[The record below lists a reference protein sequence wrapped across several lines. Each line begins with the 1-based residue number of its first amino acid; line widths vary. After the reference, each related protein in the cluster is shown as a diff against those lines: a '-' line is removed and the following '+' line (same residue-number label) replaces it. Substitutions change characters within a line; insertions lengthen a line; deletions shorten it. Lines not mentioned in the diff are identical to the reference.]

1 MHNVAAVGFF
11 GKLPCRGDF
20 LQRRVARE
28 FIDVWDPWLQRC
40 IDQSAR
46 ALRDRWLGAYLTA
59 PVWRFVLAEGICGP
73 SAYAGV
79 MVSGVDRVGRYFPL
93 TIVAEWPAQECALES
108 ACDAWRWFD
117 AAEAVALTA
126 PEAVD
131 FDAFDAQVARLA
143 ALIDTNAAE
152 ESAHLRR
159 LLSRTDTLQGAT
171 GWHVPLST
179 VHSLP
184 RAMNALALR
193 ELERA
198 MRPLSL
204 WWSDG
209 SDDVEAAWLCTR
221 GLPSAESFAAMLNGE
236 WTAAGWSSLG
246 AALARRTQPEP
257 ESEPLVP
264 AQSVHISATH
274 ESSDRRALLQEHGLQ
289 TVAIHG
295 AEQGRSIDGQWNA
308 ATPATFFTARPEI
321 GVWAVA
327 TALDADCGSAGAQ
340 AIADVLQNIR
350 PAGSLT
356 TLVEQVRATL
366 EAVQRQFAARA
377 SLDASA
383 NIAASAVIF
392 VAMGDECAVLCSGP
406 VQVVRSRAGV
416 LTSIH
421 GVGLADVSIARLPV
435 RDAAAVNGTLL
446 DLVTGSAVPCVSL
459 QEIVQVQVCYESVQ
473 PQDRWLI
480 AAAPLVEE
488 RLLSQLAA
496 ALQAGEKQP
505 LELIRAVRAD
515 EDAVGEPLPI
525 LVLTA
530 ADIARDGQG

>member
-1 MHNVAAVGFF
+1 MHNAAAVGFF

-20 LQRRVARE
+20 LQRRVARD

-108 ACDAWRWFD
+108 ACDAWQWFD

-143 ALIDTNAAE
+143 ALIDTSAAE

-159 LLSRTDTLQGAT
+159 LLSRTDTLQGAAQ
-171 GWHVPLST
+171 WHVPLSS

-193 ELERA
+193 ELERT
-198 MRPLSL
+198 MRPLTL

-221 GLPSAESFAAMLNGE
+221 GLPSPESFAAMLNGE
-236 WTAAGWSSLG
+236 WTTPDWSSLG
-246 AALARRTQPEP
+246 SALARRTQPQP
-257 ESEPLVP
+257 ES
-264 AQSVHISATH
+264 
-274 ESSDRRALLQEHGLQ
+274 LLQE
-289 TVAIHG
+289 
-295 AEQGRSIDGQWNA
+295 QGIQIAAVHESQGHDG
-308 ATPATFFTARPEI
+308 TPATFFTARPEI
-321 GVWAVA
+321 GLWAVA
-327 TALDADCGSAGAQ
+327 TALDADCGNEAAQ

-356 TLVEQVRATL
+356 MLVEQVRATL
-366 EAVQRQFAARA
+366 ESVQRQFAARA
-377 SLDASA
+377 SIDASA
-383 NIAASAVIF
+383 NIAASAVVF
-392 VAMGDECAVLCSGP
+392 VTIGEECAVLCSG
-406 VQVVRSRAGV
+406 QAQAVRCRAGV
-416 LTSIH
+416 VTSIY
-421 GVGLADVSIARLPV
+421 GVGLADVSTARLPV

-446 DLVTGSAVPCVSL
+446 DLVTGSAVACVSL

-473 PQDRWLI
+473 AADRWLI
-480 AAAPLVEE
+480 TAAPLIEE
-488 RLLSQLAA
+488 RLLPQLAA
-496 ALQAGEKQP
+496 AFQAGEKQP
-505 LELIRAVRAD
+505 LELVRAVCAD
-515 EDAVGEPLPI
+515 EDSVDRPLPI
-525 LVLTA
+525 TVLTA
-530 ADIARDGQG
+530 QLARDGQG

>member
-1 MHNVAAVGFF
+1 MHNAAVGFF

-28 FIDVWDPWLQRC
+28 FIDVWDPWLQHC

-108 ACDAWRWFD
+108 ACEAWQWFD

-131 FDAFDAQVARLA
+131 FDAFDAQVSRLA
-143 ALIDTNAAE
+143 ALIDTSAAE
-152 ESAHLRR
+152 ESTHLRR
-159 LLSRTDTLQGAT
+159 LLSHNDTLQGAT
-171 GWHVPLST
+171 QWHVPLSS
-179 VHSLP
+179 VHSLS
-184 RAMNALALR
+184 RAVNALALR
-193 ELERA
+193 DLERG
-198 MRPLSL
+198 MRPVSL

-221 GLPSAESFAAMLNGE
+221 GLPAPESFAAMLSGE
-236 WTAAGWSSLG
+236 WSTTPGWSSVG
-246 AALARRTQPEP
+246 AALARRAQPQPEP
-257 ESEPLVP
+257 LL
-264 AQSVHISATH
+264 H
-274 ESSDRRALLQEHGLQ
+274 EQQGIQ
-289 TVAIHG
+289 ITAIH
-295 AEQGRSIDGQWNA
+295 EPNGRD
-308 ATPATFFTARPEI
+308 TTFFTARPEI
-321 GVWAVA
+321 GLWSVA
-327 TALDADCGSAGAQ
+327 TALDADCGKAAAQ

-366 EAVQRQFAARA
+366 EAVQRQFAAR
-377 SLDASA
+377 SSIDAGA
-383 NIAASAVIF
+383 TIAASAVIF
-392 VAMGDECAVLCSGP
+392 VTTGDECAVLCSGP
-406 VQVVRSRAGV
+406 VQAVRSRAGEV
-416 LTSIH
+416 ASIH

-459 QEIVQVQVCYESVQ
+459 QEIVEVQVCYESLQ
-473 PQDRWLI
+473 ARDRWLI
-480 AAAPLVEE
+480 AAAPLIEE
-488 RLLSQLAA
+488 RLVPQLAA
-496 ALQAGEKQP
+496 AFQAGEKQP
-505 LELIRAVRAD
+505 LELIRTVCAD
-515 EDAVGEPLPI
+515 EDSTGKPLPI
-525 LVLTA
+525 VVLTA
-530 ADIARDGQG
+530 HLAATVAEPAGVARDGQG

>member
-1 MHNVAAVGFF
+1 MHNAAAVGFF

-143 ALIDTNAAE
+143 ALIDTSGAE

-159 LLSRTDTLQGAT
+159 LLSRTDALQGAT
-171 GWHVPLST
+171 QWHVPLSS

-198 MRPLSL
+198 MRPVSL

-209 SDDVEAAWLCTR
+209 SDDVEAAWLCIR
-221 GLPSAESFAAMLNGE
+221 GLPAPESFAAMLSGE
-236 WTAAGWSSLG
+236 WTTPGWSSLG
-246 AALARRTQPEP
+246 TALARGTQPQ
-257 ESEPLVP
+257 PLL
-264 AQSVHISATH
+264 
-274 ESSDRRALLQEHGLQ
+274 R
-289 TVAIHG
+289 
-295 AEQGRSIDGQWNA
+295 EQGAQIVEVHDLKDQSN
-308 ATPATFFTARPEI
+308 ATPSTYFTARPEI
-321 GVWAVA
+321 GLWAVA
-327 TALDADCGSAGAQ
+327 TAVDADCGNAAAQ

-366 EAVQRQFAARA
+366 EAIQRQFAARSSIA
-377 SLDASA
+377 AGA

-392 VAMGDECAVLCSGP
+392 VTTGAECAVLCSGP
-406 VQVVRSRAGV
+406 AQAVRYRAGV
-416 LTSIH
+416 VTSTYD
-421 GVGLADVSIARLPV
+421 VGRSDVSTARLPV

-473 PQDRWLI
+473 PDDRWLI
-480 AAAPLVEE
+480 ASAPLIEE
-488 RLLSQLAA
+488 RLLAQLAA
-496 ALQAGEKQP
+496 AFQAGGKQP
-505 LELIRAVRAD
+505 LELVRAACAD
-515 EDAVGEPLPI
+515 EDSIGRPLPI
-525 LVLTA
+525 MVLTA
-530 ADIARDGQG
+530 QLAATVAETASASPDGQG